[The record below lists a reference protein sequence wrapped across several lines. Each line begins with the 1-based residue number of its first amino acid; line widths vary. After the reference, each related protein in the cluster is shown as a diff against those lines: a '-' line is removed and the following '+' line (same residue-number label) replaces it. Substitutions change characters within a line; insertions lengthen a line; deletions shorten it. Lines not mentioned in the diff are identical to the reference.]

1 MFFLMPTFLVWL
13 LSLCIMEPNPKRRK
27 RYSICPH
34 CKKELNIKRYKEHK
48 RLYFNKDTKQWI
60 VDDSGAKSS
69 VPEDSSSSDCFSS
82 LDEGDT
88 GDLNNLAMQ
97 QEEIKLWHDDVWS
110 GWPYRA
116 FKWRHKIWG
125 CCTASQVTTTRY
137 VYMHHSCIY

>member
-1 MFFLMPTFLVWL
+1 
-13 LSLCIMEPNPKRRK
+13 MEPNPKRRK
-27 RYSICPH
+27 CYSICPH

-69 VPEDSSSSDCFSS
+69 SVPEDSSSSDCFSS

-97 QEEIKLWHDDVWS
+97 QEEINSDMMMYDLDDLTEHS
-110 GWPYRA
+110 SDGTK
-116 FKWRHKIWG
+116 FKGAAQRPKSPPQG
-125 CCTASQVTTTRY
+125 MCT
-137 VYMHHSCIY
+137 CIIVVSIKF